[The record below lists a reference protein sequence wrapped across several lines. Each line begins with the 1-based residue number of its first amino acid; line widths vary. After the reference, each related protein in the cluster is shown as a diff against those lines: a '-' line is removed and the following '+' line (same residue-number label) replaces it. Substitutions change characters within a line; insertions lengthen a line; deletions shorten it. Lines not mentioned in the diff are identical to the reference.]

1 MQEIKLDVHV
11 RQETGSA
18 QVRNMRRGD
27 FVPGIVYGGETKP
40 TAIKVDRR
48 LFERIR
54 RGHEGENIIFHLNVL
69 EGDKK
74 LRDYIAIVKEEQHDP
89 VTDSLLHLDFNRIS
103 LKKKID
109 VKVPIVGKGEPVGV
123 KQDGGSLD
131 HVLWELEIT
140 CLPTQIPKNIEI
152 DVSALKI
159 GDSIH
164 VKDLRLPEGVTTK
177 QNVESIVFHVVPPM
191 KEEVA
196 VAETAPTEVEVLKEK
211 KDKEPAKAADGKAE
225 GDKKPEA
232 SAKPKAEEKK

>member
-18 QVRNMRRGD
+18 RVKNMRRGD

-48 LFERIR
+48 SFERIR

-69 EGDKK
+69 EGEKK
-74 LRDYIAIVKEEQHDP
+74 LRDDIAIVKEEQHDP
-89 VTDSLLHLDFNRIS
+89 VTDDLLHLDFNRIS
-103 LKKKID
+103 LKKKMEF
-109 VKVPIVGKGEPVGV
+109 KVPIIAKGEPIGV

-131 HVLWELEIT
+131 HVLWELDVI
-140 CLPTQIPKNIEI
+140 CLPTEIPKSIEA
-152 DVSALKI
+152 DVSQLKI

-164 VKDLRLPEGVTTK
+164 IKDLRMPEGVTTK
-177 QNVESIVFHVVPPM
+177 QNPDSIVFHVVPPM

-196 VAETAPTEVEVLKEK
+196 APVEAAPTEVEVLKEK
-211 KDKEPAKAADGKAE
+211 KDPAKKEEGKVE
-225 GDKKPEA
+225 GDKKPAAE
-232 SAKPKAEEKK
+232 AKPKAEEKK